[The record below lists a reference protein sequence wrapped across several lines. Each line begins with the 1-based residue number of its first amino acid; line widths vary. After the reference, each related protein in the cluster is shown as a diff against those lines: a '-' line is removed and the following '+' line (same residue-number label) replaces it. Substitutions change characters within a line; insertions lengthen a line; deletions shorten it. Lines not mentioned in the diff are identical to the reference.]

1 MCGAYIHCLGCQGR
15 DLEAEAVMEKMRNYW
30 DVPRNA
36 AVYNALIGAH
46 VRSGE
51 VTRGLSV
58 LDDMQRI
65 DGLMPTEI
73 TFAVLIR
80 ACQESALHKRA
91 EGLEGMRASL
101 ANAGQLVQDLSG
113 ASTSTAKA

>member
-1 MCGAYIHCLGCQGR
+1 M
-15 DLEAEAVMEKMRNYW
+15 
-30 DVPRNA
+30 
-36 AVYNALIGAH
+36 
-46 VRSGE
+46 
-51 VTRGLSV
+51 

-101 ANAGQLVQDLSG
+101 ANAGQLIQDLSG

>member
-1 MCGAYIHCLGCQGR
+1 
-15 DLEAEAVMEKMRNYW
+15 MRNYW

-91 EGLEGMRASL
+91 EGLESMRASL
-101 ANAGQLVQDLSG
+101 ANAGQLIQDLSG
-113 ASTSTAKA
+113 TSTSTAQT

>member
-1 MCGAYIHCLGCQGR
+1 
-15 DLEAEAVMEKMRNYW
+15 
-30 DVPRNA
+30 
-36 AVYNALIGAH
+36 
-46 VRSGE
+46 
-51 VTRGLSV
+51 
-58 LDDMQRI
+58 
-65 DGLMPTEI
+65 MPTEI

-101 ANAGQLVQDLSG
+101 ANAGQLIQDLSG

>member
-1 MCGAYIHCLGCQGR
+1 M
-15 DLEAEAVMEKMRNYW
+15 
-30 DVPRNA
+30 
-36 AVYNALIGAH
+36 
-46 VRSGE
+46 
-51 VTRGLSV
+51 

-91 EGLEGMRASL
+91 EGSRECAI
-101 ANAGQLVQDLSG
+101 LSQ
-113 ASTSTAKA
+113 TQVN